1 MLKCLQVP
9 ENSPKIRNINGVRVC
24 FEEEFRI
31 GEGAD
36 GTSVYIGLS
45 EDGYERAVKRLLKN
59 VSGKLGLQEKKILN
73 TLNAVDSKCILRY
86 WFYDQESDP
95 TFSYLILDLCEETLE
110 QYVKDQSQ
118 EKLVKNAAFIIRQI
132 LDALDDLHRKPEPV
146 LHRDLKP
153 SNIMRSVN
161 DKWLLADFG
170 LSRILHEG
178 QTSHQSVEKG
188 TKFWRA
194 VESYPT
200 MAKGDSD
207 SKVRFKKRSDIQ
219 AAGMVA
225 YHVLTKGEHA
235 FGPERDRLAN
245 LLDGKPVGLNSLKDP
260 VAKELISWMLEHKPE
275 DRPYAH
281 EALQHPYL
289 LPPDKQFELL
299 KCVGNEQEIKNT
311 KTSSDVAKKI
321 NADPLLPNSGW
332 ISCIDINVL
341 RHVCGSHLYPN
352 QWAQC
357 LRFIRNTSVH
367 WNDTV
372 KPAAVQNVVGE
383 PQDYFLKLFP
393 TLPAVVHRIIRN
405 DRDWKGKGT
414 LKKFF
419 G

>member
-132 LDALDDLHRKPEPV
+132 LDALDDLRMLP
-146 LHRDLKP
+146 
-153 SNIMRSVN
+153 
-161 DKWLLADFG
+161 
-170 LSRILHEG
+170 EG
-178 QTSHQSVEKG
+178 QSTHQSVEKG

-260 VAKELISWMLEHKPE
+260 VAKELISWMLGHKPE

-352 QWAQC
+352 QWAQS

-393 TLPAVVHRIIRN
+393 TLPAAVHRIIRN